1 MSEYICNDCPRRCGV
16 VRSHYTP
23 HAPMAGYCHTSLQPV
38 VARAALHFWEEPCIS
53 GTRGSGTV
61 FFTSC
66 NLRCCFCQNASI
78 STGGTGIPITVK
90 RLREIYGELI
100 AQGAHNINLVTPTP
114 YTWAVRQSL
123 EQPLPVPVVYNC
135 GGYEAPETI
144 DALRGKVQIYLPD
157 LKYMDSNLAKRYSGA
172 ADYPQAAAEAILRMY
187 DQVGPYE
194 LDDDGILQKGVVIRH
209 LILPGCVENT
219 KAVIDWVR
227 SHFADGQVLFSLMR
241 QYVPC
246 GKAAD
251 YPEIDRFLTDEEY
264 DEAEQYLFDSGIE
277 DGFVQEKDS
286 ASETFIPSFC
296 GEGVLKSKKYN
307 IQTPNKQHILIL
319 HLLELNN

>member
-16 VRSHYTP
+16 VRSQYYTP

-78 STGGTGIPITVK
+78 STGGTGIPITVE

-172 ADYPQAAAEAILRMY
+172 ADYPQAAAEAFLRMY

-296 GEGVLKSKKYN
+296 GEGVLKSKK
-307 IQTPNKQHILIL
+307 I
-319 HLLELNN
+319 